1 MGIIFI
7 VPCDGSYMGAFKSYI
22 TDFVSVNVFQAWD
35 KFKQWK
41 YVDQKKDLATRLLEK
56 EITTGD
62 STKDKILWRKM
73 NRHARFYEQL
83 IRKQDKLESDE
94 RWTLIRSSDDPC
106 QTTLSMFWNVHATPR
121 KSHDKE

>member
-1 MGIIFI
+1 
-7 VPCDGSYMGAFKSYI
+7 MGAFKSYI
-22 TDFVSVNVFQAWD
+22 TDFVSVNVFQSWD

-41 YVDQKKDLATRLLEK
+41 YVDQKRDLATRLIEK

-73 NRHARFYEQL
+73 NRHARFYEQV
-83 IRKQDKLESDE
+83 IRKQDKLDYDE
-94 RWTLIRSSDDPC
+94 RWALIRSSDTPC
-106 QTTLSMFWNVHATPR
+106 QTTLSMFWNVHATPG